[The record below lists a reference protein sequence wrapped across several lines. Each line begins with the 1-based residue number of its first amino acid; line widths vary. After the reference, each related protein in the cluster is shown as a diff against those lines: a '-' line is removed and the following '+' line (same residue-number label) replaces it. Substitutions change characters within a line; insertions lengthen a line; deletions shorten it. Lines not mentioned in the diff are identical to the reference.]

1 MSAGKSMRTLRAA
14 LARILDDLLVCEG
27 ARSGAASGPLH
38 VLPRTGEAVG
48 ISQDPSAQVR
58 DVSWGAQMSPTDR
71 ALHPVLPESFTGW
84 REVNILA
91 DFDLARVAGGVEA
104 GATAT

>member
-1 MSAGKSMRTLRAA
+1 MRTLRAA

-27 ARSGAASGPLH
+27 AGPGAASSPLH
-38 VLPRTGEAVG
+38 VLPGTGEASG
-48 ISQDPSAQVR
+48 LSEGASAQVR

-91 DFDLARVAGGVEA
+91 DFDLARVACEVET

>member
-1 MSAGKSMRTLRAA
+1 MRTLRAA

-38 VLPRTGEAVG
+38 VLPRTGEAG
-48 ISQDPSAQVR
+48 GLPEGASAQVR
-58 DVSWGAQMSPTDR
+58 DVSWGAQMSP
-71 ALHPVLPESFTGW
+71 AHGSLCAVLPESFTGW

-91 DFDLARVAGGVEA
+91 DFDLARVAG
-104 GATAT
+104 

>member
-14 LARILDDLLVCEG
+14 LARILDDILVCEG
-27 ARSGAASGPLH
+27 AGPGAASSPLH
-38 VLPRTGEAVG
+38 VLPGTGEASG
-48 ISQDPSAQVR
+48 LSEGASAQVR
-58 DVSWGAQMSPTDR
+58 DVSWSTQLSPIDR

-91 DFDLARVAGGVEA
+91 DFDVAAMAGGIET